1 MPQIILLDSCFKVSP
16 VQAFQLSTLSV
27 PTNLLNDSNESLSQ
41 TNTNGN
47 DISLTVD
54 AAQAN
59 NSNQL
64 SSTFPYPHNVSNP
77 HTHLI
82 PFLVS
87 GTLVSS
93 SPKIH
98 QSSPNI
104 QNTMPHNHH
113 PMITKG
119 KVGIFKPK
127 LYTVVLVH
135 KEPDTVQEAINDE
148 NWFQA
153 MKSEYDTLMTNGT
166 WSLVPKSDKQK
177 IIGNKWVYR
186 VKYNTDGSIAK
197 YKVRLVATGF
207 QQIEGMN
214 YFKTYGPVVKPA
226 TVRVVLSLVVMNVWQ
241 IKQVDMNNASLN
253 GNLTE
258 ELYRNQPE
266 GFVDQQRLD
275 FVCKLDK
282 ALYGLKQAPGAWF
295 DKFKGC
301 FIQ

>member
-1 MPQIILLDSCFKVSP
+1 
-16 VQAFQLSTLSV
+16 
-27 PTNLLNDSNESLSQ
+27 
-41 TNTNGN
+41 
-47 DISLTVD
+47 
-54 AAQAN
+54 
-59 NSNQL
+59 
-64 SSTFPYPHNVSNP
+64 
-77 HTHLI
+77 
-82 PFLVS
+82 
-87 GTLVSS
+87 
-93 SPKIH
+93 
-98 QSSPNI
+98 
-104 QNTMPHNHH
+104 MPHNHH

-148 NWFQA
+148 KWFQA
-153 MKSEYDTLMTNGT
+153 NGT
-166 WSLVPKSDKQK
+166 WSLVPKADKQK

-214 YFKTYGPVVKPA
+214 YFETYGPVVKPA

-253 GNLTE
+253 GNLIE

-282 ALYGLKQAPGAWF
+282 ALYGLRSMV
-295 DKFKGC
+295 
-301 FIQ
+301 